1 MILRV
6 TQVEVCG
13 PQSLRLSFNNGET
26 KVVDLLPL
34 LEGPVFQPLRDPGY
48 FSQVKLDPV
57 CGTVVWPNGA
67 DFAPEALHGLEPQ
80 EKRAA
85 S

>member
-1 MILRV
+1 LILRI

-13 PQSLRLSFNNGET
+13 PHSLRLSFNDNT
-26 KVVDLLPL
+26 AKVVDLLPL
-34 LEGPVFQPLRDPGY
+34 LQGPVFEPLRDPGY

-57 CGTVVWPNGA
+57 SGTVIWPNGA
-67 DFAPEALHGLEPQ
+67 DFAPEALHELEPQ